1 MTFADDRDRGDLL
14 LTPDLTDALQ
24 AFFAR
29 HALTRVEPAIL
40 QPIDLFLEL
49 SGEDLRRRLFVTQDG
64 EGRDLCLRPEYTI
77 PVCRDHL
84 AGPGAS
90 EAVALGYLGP
100 VFRQRTG
107 EPSEFRQAGFELL
120 NHAEREEADAKA
132 LALTLEAAKLFG
144 LSTPL
149 VVIGD
154 MAILAEMMRQLGLSR
169 AAQRRLMRA
178 LAAGGPRADLE
189 RALDDEAA
197 RMQDYS
203 GVLAALEGQDRSA
216 AKSFVEDILS
226 IAGISHVGG
235 RSAGEIADRFLLK
248 ATRREEGLPPESR
261 DLILRFLEI
270 RGDPDGS
277 LAAMRALAEEGS
289 LDLRDLF
296 DRFEQRLGYLA
307 MHDIAVE
314 ALIFST
320 GFARNL
326 DYYTGFVFEL
336 HPQGQGRGRPL
347 AGGGRYD
354 GLLAHLGAQ
363 GPRPAVGASLWLDRM
378 ARLSLSDS
386 SGDVA

>member
-1 MTFADDRDRGDLL
+1 M

-24 AFFAR
+24 AFLAR

-49 SGEDLRRRLFVTQDG
+49 SGEDLRRRLFVTQDAD
-64 EGRDLCLRPEYTI
+64 GRDLCLRPEYTI

-84 AGPGAS
+84 AGHEGLAPAS
-90 EAVALGYLGP
+90 LGYFGP
-100 VFRQRTG
+100 VFRQRSG
-107 EPSEFRQAGFELL
+107 EPSEFQQAGFEFL
-120 NHAEREEADAKA
+120 NHAEREETDAKA
-132 LALTLEAAKLFG
+132 LALTLEAASLLG
-144 LSTPL
+144 LGAPL

-154 MAILAEMMRQLGLSR
+154 MAILAELMRQVGLPR

-178 LAAGGPRADLE
+178 LGAGQPRAELE
-189 RALDDEAA
+189 RALDDES
-197 RMQDYS
+197 RRTQDYS

-248 ATRREEGLPPESR
+248 ATRREDGLPAASR

-270 RGDPDGS
+270 RGDPDGA
-277 LAAMRALAEEGS
+277 LASMRALAQEGG
-289 LDLRDLF
+289 LDLGDLF
-296 DRFEQRLGYLA
+296 DRFEQRLGFLA
-307 MHDIAVE
+307 MHEIPVE
-314 ALIFST
+314 GLVFSA

-336 HPQGQGRGRPL
+336 HPCGEGQGKPL

-354 GLLAHLGAQ
+354 GLLAHLGGGGAL
-363 GPRPAVGASLWLDRM
+363 PAVGASLWLDRF
-378 ARLSLSDS
+378 ARLRDAMALRSLGSQPEK
-386 SGDVA
+386 SGGVS